1 MKSSFNLHFFAVA
14 TIQYNL
20 KVNNISTLKC
30 LCNVNMCTHCP
41 TCVLYD
47 VVDLFALSQ
56 VIDLETVV
64 PVSHAEQKLGIM
76 GYGK

>member
-1 MKSSFNLHFFAVA
+1 
-14 TIQYNL
+14 
-20 KVNNISTLKC
+20 
-30 LCNVNMCTHCP
+30 MCTHCP